1 MGRSAT
7 QQKAVSPPPQ
17 VNYVITCAMPT
28 STNDLVGDVLH
39 HVLGAFETN
48 FSFGSLD
55 MYPSQ
60 SVVLPSNENLLEA
73 MASFG
78 L

>member
-1 MGRSAT
+1 MAT
-7 QQKAVSPPPQ
+7 CS
-17 VNYVITCAMPT
+17 MPT
-28 STNDLVGDVLH
+28 STDDLVGDVVH
-39 HVLGAFETN
+39 HVLGALDPD

-55 MYPSQ
+55 MYPFQ
-60 SVVLPSNENLLEA
+60 SVVLPSDGNLLEA

>member
-1 MGRSAT
+1 MAT
-7 QQKAVSPPPQ
+7 CS
-17 VNYVITCAMPT
+17 MPT
-28 STNDLVGDVLH
+28 STDDLVCDVVH
-39 HVLGAFETN
+39 HVLGAVEPD

-55 MYPSQ
+55 MYPFQ
-60 SVVLPSNENLLEA
+60 SVVLPSDENHVES